1 VTCCTEPRTGIV
13 LVEARRAPAMR
24 SARYNHVPDGR
35 FAGIRVTAQQ
45 QWYNQRV
52 EVLLV
57 AVVVVGLAFDASN
70 GFHDSS
76 NSIATL
82 VATRAARPLPAIAM
96 ATVFTMLGPILV
108 ATAVAETIGGI
119 VRLEQSQT
127 LLVLFSALL
136 AGLIW
141 NVLTWYRGLPSSSSH
156 ALIGGLVG
164 AGLVLAGPT
173 SINWGGFDGLR
184 PDGVAGALAGLA
196 ISPLLGFSVAWVLAS
211 LAARS
216 TRRATKRLRG
226 PVLKGEWVTS
236 AGLAFTHGANDAQKT
251 MGVITLALVAG
262 GAIPSFVVPLW
273 VKVACGA
280 ALTLGTA
287 LGGWRIVHTI
297 GRSIYRL
304 RPLDGMVGSG
314 SSALIIGAASGLGAP
329 VSTTHV
335 VASSVV
341 GVGAARRFQH
351 VGWRIVRDMGLAWV
365 VTMPACAALAATL
378 SAVGRGLQ

>member
-1 VTCCTEPRTGIV
+1 VGE
-13 LVEARRAPAMR
+13 
-24 SARYNHVPDGR
+24 SAASGGR
-35 FAGIRVTAQQ
+35 LLLT
-45 QWYNQRV
+45 QWYNRRV
-52 EVLLV
+52 EVLLIV
-57 AVVVVGLAFDASN
+57 VVVVGLAFDVSN

-82 VATRAARPLPAIAM
+82 VATRGARPGPAIAM

-119 VRLEQSQT
+119 VSLDQSQT
-127 LLVLFSALL
+127 LLVLCSALL

-164 AGLVLAGPT
+164 AGLVVAGPT
-173 SINWGGFDGLR
+173 SINWGGFEGLR
-184 PDGVAGALAGLA
+184 PDGVAGALTGLA
-196 ISPLLGFSVAWVLAS
+196 VSPLLGFAVAGVLAV
-211 LAARS
+211 LAARA
-216 TRRATKRLRG
+216 TRRATKRIRG
-226 PVLKGEWVTS
+226 PVLKGEWVTA

-251 MGVITLALVAG
+251 MGVLTLALVAG

-273 VKVACGA
+273 VKIACGA

-314 SSALIIGAASGLGAP
+314 SSALIIGAASSLGAP

-335 VASSVV
+335 VSSSVV
-341 GVGAARRFQH
+341 GVGAARRARH
-351 VGWRIVRDMGLAWV
+351 VGWQVVRDMGLAWV
-365 VTMPACAALAATL
+365 VTMPVCAVLAGLL
-378 SAVGRGLQ
+378 SAVGRSLG

>member
-1 VTCCTEPRTGIV
+1 
-13 LVEARRAPAMR
+13 
-24 SARYNHVPDGR
+24 
-35 FAGIRVTAQQ
+35 
-45 QWYNQRV
+45 V

-57 AVVVVGLAFDASN
+57 EVLLVVVVLLALAFDASN

-76 NSIATL
+76 NAIATL
-82 VATRAARPLPAIAM
+82 VATRAARPGPAIAM
-96 ATVFTMLGPILV
+96 ATVFTMLGPILM

-119 VRLEQSQT
+119 VRLEESQT
-127 LLVLFSALL
+127 LGVLFSALL

-141 NVLTWYRGLPSSSSH
+141 NMLTWYRGLPSSSSH

-164 AGLVLAGPT
+164 AGLVVAGPA
-173 SINWGGFDGLR
+173 SINWGGVEGLR

-196 ISPLLGFSVAWVLAS
+196 ISPLLGFSVAWMLAYF
-211 LAARS
+211 AARG

-226 PVLKGEWVTS
+226 PVLKGEWATS

-251 MGVITLALVAG
+251 MGVITLALVAA
-262 GAIPSFVVPLW
+262 GAIETFVVPLW

-280 ALTLGTA
+280 ALTIGTA

-314 SSALIIGAASGLGAP
+314 SSALVIGAASGLGAP

-335 VASSVV
+335 VSSSVV
-341 GVGAARRFQH
+341 GVGAARRVRH
-351 VGWRIVRDMGLAWV
+351 VGWRIVGDMGLAWV
-365 VTMPACAALAATL
+365 VTMPACALLAALL
-378 SAVGRGLQ
+378 SVLGGGLW